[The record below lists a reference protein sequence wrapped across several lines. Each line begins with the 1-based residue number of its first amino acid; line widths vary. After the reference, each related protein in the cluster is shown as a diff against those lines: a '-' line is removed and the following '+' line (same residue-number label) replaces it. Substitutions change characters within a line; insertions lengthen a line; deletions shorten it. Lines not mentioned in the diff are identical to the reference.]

1 MLWLILRNFLL
12 VMSKSMIDRMMG
24 GTKPHS
30 SLSREIRMVLNN
42 IFWNSWDR
50 NSWAKLSSPINGLP
64 QMPPFMV

>member
-42 IFWNSWDR
+42 RS
-50 NSWAKLSSPINGLP
+50 
-64 QMPPFMV
+64 Q